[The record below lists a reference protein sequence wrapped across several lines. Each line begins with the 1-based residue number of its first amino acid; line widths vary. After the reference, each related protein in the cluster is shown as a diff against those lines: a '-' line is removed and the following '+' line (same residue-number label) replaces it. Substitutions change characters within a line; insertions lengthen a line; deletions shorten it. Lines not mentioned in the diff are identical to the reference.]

1 MMRRMY
7 PLLIGAFLA
16 LLLAG
21 CAANTDNGGTTDV
34 PNAVPESVSPVTSSQ
49 GIEPTVTAT
58 FEGEASPS
66 SSKVPGAS
74 NEGEASPSSS
84 KELDAS
90 KDPQAQLKDTAKEV
104 IEYLRERDLKSLVQ
118 WIDPEQG
125 LRFSPYSHINKDTD
139 LVFKADK
146 LPSFKDTN
154 KLKWGIADGS
164 GEPIELSFRDYYE
177 KFVYNQDFEGA
188 PNVNINKIIGTG
200 NVKFN
205 GLEVYPNASYVEYHF
220 PGFDKQLDGMDWQSL
235 VLVFVPGTADDW
247 KLVAIVHGQWTT

>member
-7 PLLIGAFLA
+7 PLLIAALLA

-21 CAANTDNGGTTDV
+21 CVANTNNGGTTDV
-34 PNAVPESVSPVTSSQ
+34 PNAVPGSESPAASSQ
-49 GIEPTVTAT
+49 GIEPTVTAA

-66 SSKVPGAS
+66 ASKG
-74 NEGEASPSSS
+74 
-84 KELDAS
+84 LDAS
-90 KDPQAQLKDTAKEV
+90 NDPHAQLKDTAQEV

-154 KLKWGIADGS
+154 KLKWGTTDGS

-220 PGFDKQLDGMDWQSL
+220 PGFDKQLDGTDWQSL
-235 VLVFVPGTADDW
+235 VLVFVPGAANDW

>member
-1 MMRRMY
+1 MRRMC
-7 PLLIGAFLA
+7 PLLVAVLLA

-21 CAANTDNGGTTDV
+21 CGANTNHSGTTDV
-34 PNAVPESVSPVTSSQ
+34 PNAVPGPESSAGSSK
-49 GIEPTVTAT
+49 GIDPIVTAT
-58 FEGEASPS
+58 FGAEVSPS
-66 SSKVPGAS
+66 A
-74 NEGEASPSSS
+74 S
-84 KELDAS
+84 KEPDAS
-90 KDPQAQLKDTAKEV
+90 TDPQAQLKNTAHEV
-104 IEYLRERDLKSLVQ
+104 IGYLRDRDLKSLVQ

-146 LPSFKDTN
+146 LPTFKDTN
-154 KLKWGIADGS
+154 KLKWGTADGS

-188 PNVNINKIIGTG
+188 PNVNVNKIIGTG

-205 GLEVYPNASYVEYHF
+205 GLEVYPNASFVEYHF
-220 PGFDKQLDGMDWQSL
+220 PGFDKQLNGMDWQSL
-235 VLVFVPGTADDW
+235 VLVFVPSAANDW